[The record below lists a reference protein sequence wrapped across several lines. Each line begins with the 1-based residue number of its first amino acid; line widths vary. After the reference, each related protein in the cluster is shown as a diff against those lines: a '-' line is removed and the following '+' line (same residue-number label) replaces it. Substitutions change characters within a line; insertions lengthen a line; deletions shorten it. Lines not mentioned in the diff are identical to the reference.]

1 MSSKSQSTDDAK
13 GDVTMA
19 TDVTAEPA
27 NQTTEVSME
36 TTTPT
41 ATTTTTKPV
50 YSSSDDDD
58 DEDEEETAGKVVT
71 KAGFEVNLHILY
83 KPRFKTKFFLD

>member
-1 MSSKSQSTDDAK
+1 MSSKSQPTRSDDAK
-13 GDVTMA
+13 EDATMA
-19 TDVTAEPA
+19 TDVTTEPA

-41 ATTTTTKPV
+41 AIMTTTKPV

-71 KAGFEVNLHILY
+71 KAGFEVNLH
-83 KPRFKTKFFLD
+83 FV